1 MCENKNTEAMSTFN
15 SFKRYEVSS
24 SFILN
29 AVNAIKTVFEAEGF
43 EFEEKSGTL
52 SKTVIEVTKG
62 DLVKQAIGLKQGLQI
77 TFEYDGQYVNV
88 EAKGIVVKNQL
99 IASAITLF
107 VTWPVLIPQI
117 IGLINQSKLDEKA
130 IAVIDSAYS
139 SYNTESGVFCTHFG
153 VRIPRGETRCPHCGG
168 ELALML

>member
-1 MCENKNTEAMSTFN
+1 MSRFD
-15 SFKRYEVSS
+15 SSKRYEVSF
-24 SFILN
+24 SFIPS

-43 EFEEKSGTL
+43 EFEKKSGTL

-62 DLVKQAIGLKQGLQI
+62 DLVRQAIGLKQGLQI
-77 TFEYDGQYVNV
+77 TFEHDGQYVNV

-130 IAVIDSAYS
+130 IAVIDSAFA
-139 SYNTESGVFCTHFG
+139 SYNTDNGEFCTCCG
-153 VRIPRGETRCPHCGG
+153 ARVSNGETHCPHCGA
-168 ELALML
+168 AL